1 MTMLES
7 QEALTGVS
15 KFSDDIER
23 GFAKRIYWKNFRETM
38 DKFMTPGVALPKRD
52 EFKALGMTDE
62 GIDHFVHILKNE
74 AYGNVD
80 EALAKYAKKFGDEGL
95 LDAWKR
101 WNGSVTPEEMSGL
114 TEMGLT
120 KEIDDIVENATTPQ
134 QIRERVNKLRKELTT
149 RANSATDNPIGV
161 SREREGFE
169 FMEGIGKAEKEG
181 LLDVDGTNK
190 LNILIEQ
197 SEKTSEELMKAIGK
211 ARDTVTDP
219 ALRQQFSVMEEAF
232 SASRRGAARQTS
244 QQLTD
249 TAWELTKK
257 SKKSTGVEV
266 TRLWDQSILAKR
278 GPAPTGLTPEQF
290 RDELWQATRNDVSN
304 NWEVYFSEG
313 FDRLTPLIDN
323 LTEQMPELSSIFQ
336 KAQKSSAELNVYRTA
351 IYKDGKIFY
360 QQPPKNVR
368 ELASRYGIATATGDP
383 ASGRMVSNDKQLL
396 ATINKYAGQKYKTLD
411 EVPLEEAERALQA
424 RRAGAMT
431 PADAARVEQP
441 KAQKTPQAAQPELTE
456 QPVTINEAKEVPR
469 SELPEELSQ
478 RIADEAKR
486 LQNELFG
493 GEGPGVVGRTSNSDE
508 TLRRRFGTTNVSWYR
523 ELYQKGMRK
532 PQIDK
537 ALDKIVMD
545 AGADVGRSVERV
557 KDMIMDTF
565 RYGDK
570 ANGVPPDLKALQAL
584 GADDKILAEALDD
597 YNDITRQNKTL
608 EEVLGGAPA
617 QVDEA
622 GQAVDELTDTTRPY
636 FDDEGNLVNPT
647 DELGEIRDPSPNP
660 EVQIAPPYVDSSTP
674 IPGQMWRESSDGVM
688 AALNKVERHML
699 DNYGM
704 KAAEKLEG
712 SQLKALKG
720 MMKDANGRITEG
732 MAIADR
738 IGKEWRDFT
747 LLPYGET
754 KNFDLALSYA
764 FPYQFWYSRTY
775 ANWGKRV
782 ATDPQVIANYAR
794 IKESMSKINK
804 DSPEWWRYNVEIPS
818 HFLGLP
824 NEHPMSFNLEA
835 NIWPLYGLT
844 GTDFNDPQK
853 RQNWFTA
860 TVDDMGKMGPSLW
873 APIQWAI
880 ALGYRAQGEDELAQA
895 WGGRIIPQTA
905 TIKAVSSYFGQPV
918 ELDPGVQMFSG
929 KGIMDFGAMDKY
941 ERNRVGRAITAM
953 VQSGELTQ
961 EQAIEVSRTQEGPA
975 WDEAVKRATQ
985 IRAPGQIS
993 SFLFGTGFKARTEED
1008 RVTDEFYGQ
1017 YYRLQNLNEAGL
1029 ISPQDYQKAWDGL
1042 RETFPFMDALLL
1054 SRKAGPDRDR
1064 AYAYNVLGRVPPGQ
1078 SSDIYKVAG
1087 IESSDAQEFFDKKG
1101 DVKGIWS
1108 QPKYDKFMASMVD
1121 LGAMLTIPDSATKQ
1135 DWNAA
1140 RTEYK
1145 ATQEQMKKV
1154 FGDDVQEM
1162 INHYYSLSESEQRQA
1177 FSETHPQVT
1186 QALKWQNEQ
1195 VVGNELLYTYYGGIQ
1210 SLEKYARNKMYDQLY
1225 EKFGEDIGKKW
1236 NQYYDMQI
1244 TDPAGAKSFYK
1255 KHPELKAYSK
1265 EKTKLEDQALRY
1277 VVEFG
1282 SKLPDVPKPVLTGNE
1297 PQSVAQQNIQDYV
1310 SQPTPDF
1317 AYWQQEIPEVSAV
1330 IASYW
1335 SSGEKM
1341 PYAVTKNL
1349 EFQARNYGYENGNDM
1364 LQAILISMNR

>member
-1 MTMLES
+1 MFDN
-7 QEALTGVS
+7 A
-15 KFSDDIER
+15 
-23 GFAKRIYWKNFRETM
+23 
-38 DKFMTPGVALPKRD
+38 
-52 EFKALGMTDE
+52 
-62 GIDHFVHILKNE
+62 
-74 AYGNVD
+74 GN
-80 EALAKYAKKFGDEGL
+80 
-95 LDAWKR
+95 
-101 WNGSVTPEEMSGL
+101 
-114 TEMGLT
+114 
-120 KEIDDIVENATTPQ
+120 
-134 QIRERVNKLRKELTT
+134 
-149 RANSATDNPIGV
+149 
-161 SREREGFE
+161 
-169 FMEGIGKAEKEG
+169 
-181 LLDVDGTNK
+181 
-190 LNILIEQ
+190 
-197 SEKTSEELMKAIGK
+197 
-211 ARDTVTDP
+211 
-219 ALRQQFSVMEEAF
+219 
-232 SASRRGAARQTS
+232 
-244 QQLTD
+244 
-249 TAWELTKK
+249 
-257 SKKSTGVEV
+257 
-266 TRLWDQSILAKR
+266 
-278 GPAPTGLTPEQF
+278 
-290 RDELWQATRNDVSN
+290 
-304 NWEVYFSEG
+304 
-313 FDRLTPLIDN
+313 LIDN
-323 LTEQMPELSSIFQ
+323 
-336 KAQKSSAELNVYRTA
+336 KAVAA
-351 IYKDGKIFY
+351 F
-360 QQPPKNVR
+360 KNVDG
-368 ELASRYGIATATGDP
+368 EWIPTEFYKGQTSTGSAQQAQNVAQAAP
-383 ASGRMVSNDKQLL
+383 A
-396 ATINKYAGQKYKTLD
+396 
-411 EVPLEEAERALQA
+411 
-424 RRAGAMT
+424 
-431 PADAARVEQP
+431 
-441 KAQKTPQAAQPELTE
+441 QAAQP
-456 QPVTINEAKEVPR
+456 VTIDEAKEVPR

-597 YNDITRQNKTL
+597 YNDITRQNLTL

-732 MAIADR
+732 MAIADK

-794 IKESMSKINK
+794 IKENMSKINK

-1029 ISPQDYQKAWDGL
+1029 ISPTDYQKSWDGL

-1064 AYAYNVLGRVPPGQ
+1064 AYAYNVLGRIPPGQ
-1078 SSDIYKVAG
+1078 AGDLYKLVGISPDVAQQFYD
-1087 IESSDAQEFFDKKG
+1087 SKG
-1101 DVKGIWS
+1101 DIKSWS
-1108 QPKYDKFMASMVD
+1108 QSEKDKFMASMID
-1121 LGAMLTIPDSATKQ
+1121 LGAMLAIPDTATKS
-1135 DWNAA
+1135 DWNDA
-1140 RTEYK
+1140 RGAYK
-1145 ATQEQMKKV
+1145 AVQEDMKKT
-1154 FGDDVQEM
+1154 FGDDIQDKIDTYFSM
-1162 INHYYSLSESEQRQA
+1162 DDTKQREA
-1177 FSETHPQVT
+1177 FMAANPAVG
-1186 QALKWQNEQ
+1186 QALQWQNQQ
-1195 VVGNELLYTYYGGIQ
+1195 VVNNESLYTFYGGIS
-1210 SLEKYARNKMYDQLY
+1210 SLEKFHKGKVYDTLEQ
-1225 EKFGEDIGKKW
+1225 KFGADIGKKW
-1236 NQYYDMQI
+1236 DEYYQLQI
-1244 TDPAGAKSFYK
+1244 TDPDGAKKFYK
-1255 KHPELKAYSK
+1255 KHPEFKAYSK
-1265 EKTKLEDQALRY
+1265 EKTKLMDQALRQI
-1277 VVEFG
+1277 VEFG
-1282 SKLPDVPKPVLTGNE
+1282 ARLPDTPRPELTGNS
-1297 PQSVAQQNIQDYV
+1297 PQSVAQENIANYATQT
-1310 SQPTPDF
+1310 TPGFD
-1317 AYWQQEIPEVSAV
+1317 YWQSQMPEVSAV
-1330 IASYW
+1330 LASTW
-1335 SSGEKM
+1335 QSGEAV
-1341 PYAVTKNL
+1341 PYQVKKNL
-1349 EFQARNYGYENGNDM
+1349 DYQAAQYGFQSGDDL